1 MSQKPRG
8 TEVKDKFLT
17 PYLKFVKSNVW
28 SLRGIM
34 AICLAT
40 LLGTTGYF
48 FYLNEKTKKSDLT
61 SINPKKATSIKF
73 VTASGRLQPSGE
85 VIALSP
91 PAYQGGA
98 KISQLLVKQGDWV
111 EKEQVIAILDNYE
124 QQKAVV
130 ERNQTAIEVA
140 RANLAIVKAGA
151 KRGEIDA
158 QKATI
163 DKFKAQL
170 KNKEVSQ
177 RAIIRRL
184 QAELIRGKQEGKAAI
199 SRLKAELENAE
210 IQFFRRQQLLNE
222 GVISKSEFDQYS
234 SNFKVAQKKVTEAE
248 INTNKLIEVTQE
260 QLEEEKAN
268 FSEIQATL
276 NKSIQEEEANLA
288 KLLEVRDVDVN
299 KAKAEIIEAEANLKQ
314 AKEDLALATVR
325 SPIAGQ
331 VLKIYSYPG
340 EYVNVSKGIL
350 ELAQTKSMS
359 VVAEVYESDIKK
371 IQLQQ
376 TAIITSEN
384 ASFDGEINGK
394 VNRIGLKIG
403 KKDILTNDPVVDTDS
418 RVVEVEIMLSTEDSK
433 KVSFLTNSNVIVK
446 IKI

>member
-1 MSQKPRG
+1 M
-8 TEVKDKFLT
+8 KDKILT
-17 PYLKFVKSNVW
+17 PYLKFVKLNIW
-28 SLRGIM
+28 SLRCIL

-61 SINPKKATSIKF
+61 SINSQKATSIKF
-73 VTASGRLQPSGE
+73 VTALGRLQPSGE

-91 PAYQGGA
+91 PPYQGGA
-98 KISQLLVKQGDWV
+98 KILELLVKQGDWV

-130 ERNQTAIEVA
+130 ERNKTAIEVA
-140 RANLAIVKAGA
+140 KANLAIIKAGA
-151 KRGEIDA
+151 KKGEIDA

-163 DKFKAQL
+163 GKLKAEL
-170 KNKEVSQ
+170 KNKQVSQ

-184 QAELIRGKQEGKAAI
+184 QAELARGKEEGQATI
-199 SRLKAELENAE
+199 SRLKAELENAGIE
-210 IQFFRRQQLLNE
+210 FSRRQQLLAE
-222 GVISKSEFDQYS
+222 GAISQSEFDQYS
-234 SNFKVAQKKVTEAE
+234 SSFKVAQKKVIEAE
-248 INTNKLIEVTQE
+248 VNTNKLIEVTQE
-260 QLEEEKAN
+260 QLEEERAN
-268 FSEIQATL
+268 FSELQATL
-276 NKSIQEEEANLA
+276 NQSIQAEEANLA

-299 KAKAEIIEAEANLKQ
+299 KAKAEIAEAEANLKQ
-314 AKEDLALATVR
+314 AKEDLALTTVR
-325 SPIAGQ
+325 SPIEGQ

-340 EYVNVSKGIL
+340 EYVNVSQGIL
-350 ELAQTKSMS
+350 ELAQTKSMN

-371 IQLQQ
+371 IRLQQ

-403 KKDILTNDPVVDTDS
+403 KKDILTNDPVAATDS